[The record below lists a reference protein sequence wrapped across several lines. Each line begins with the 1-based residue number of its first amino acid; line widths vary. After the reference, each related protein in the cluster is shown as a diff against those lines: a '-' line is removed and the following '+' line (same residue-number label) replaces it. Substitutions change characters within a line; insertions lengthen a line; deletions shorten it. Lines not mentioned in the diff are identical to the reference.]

1 MNVVLT
7 TPTWSLNGPN
17 VFSANLARSLIRRG
31 LSAEIVLTR
40 PDWVDFKP
48 LPRPGDIPVREL
60 PLSRRFLSACERWE
74 TMRQYLEA
82 RSPCVYFPN
91 HDFSHSCISP
101 ALSARVAICGI
112 AHSDDPQHYEHVGRL
127 GQFWNSVVAVSMAIG
142 ARIEQQFP
150 FLAPRLSVISYGVP
164 LPESPCVRPPVRR
177 ALRAIYAGRL
187 DQSQK
192 RVLDLPP
199 IIQAAAD
206 LGIPVELTVAGGG
219 PEQESLQRAFRDA
232 CQYATVQFVGTL
244 DADRM
249 GEVYAEHDVFLS
261 TSAFEGLPL
270 GLIEAMGRGCV
281 PLVTDLRS
289 GIPEVIQHGVNG
301 FVCKAGDATGFARH
315 LRILHDAPDTR
326 AEMALRA
333 WETVD
338 SRFRLETMTDR
349 YVSLCERILSERFVR
364 PAGTIRPS
372 PSAPRTELLPGP
384 VQMLG
389 HCAGDLSRFLRR

>member
-1 MNVVLT
+1 
-7 TPTWSLNGPN
+7 
-17 VFSANLARSLIRRG
+17 
-31 LSAEIVLTR
+31 
-40 PDWVDFKP
+40 
-48 LPRPGDIPVREL
+48 
-60 PLSRRFLSACERWE
+60 
-74 TMRQYLEA
+74 
-82 RSPCVYFPN
+82 
-91 HDFSHSCISP
+91 
-101 ALSARVAICGI
+101 
-112 AHSDDPQHYEHVGRL
+112 
-127 GQFWNSVVAVSMAIG
+127 
-142 ARIEQQFP
+142 
-150 FLAPRLSVISYGVP
+150 
-164 LPESPCVRPPVRR
+164 
-177 ALRAIYAGRL
+177 
-187 DQSQK
+187 
-192 RVLDLPP
+192 
-199 IIQAAAD
+199 
-206 LGIPVELTVAGGG
+206 
-219 PEQESLQRAFRDA
+219 
-232 CQYATVQFVGTL
+232 
-244 DADRM
+244 M

-364 PAGTIRPS
+364 PAGTIRLS